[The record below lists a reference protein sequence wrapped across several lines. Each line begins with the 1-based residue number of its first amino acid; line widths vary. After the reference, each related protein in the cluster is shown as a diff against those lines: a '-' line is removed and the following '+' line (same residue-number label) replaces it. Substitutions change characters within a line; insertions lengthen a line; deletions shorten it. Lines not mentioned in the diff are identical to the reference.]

1 MTSLYQKIPAR
12 PQVARGFSSY
22 TKNLTHLCEI
32 FCIEYSKLAVTYFA
46 YGDGTPFTEAAQGL
60 ATVSHTVSPSKEVP
74 SVQAGFAF
82 K

>member
-1 MTSLYQKIPAR
+1 M
-12 PQVARGFSSY
+12 
-22 TKNLTHLCEI
+22 
-32 FCIEYSKLAVTYFA
+32 TYFA